1 MFAAPGV
8 CLNIIKERQESNGV
22 GTVTNPKMFLDQDYE
37 LLHQY
42 YLVRNRRYID
52 DMFPP
57 DNSSIGE
64 NLLKDL
70 DVATVEWIR
79 PTVFQQKLFSGMKI
93 TQLYKKMWKEKSH
106 SYWLKREH
114 PQKF

>member
-1 MFAAPGV
+1 MSAPGV
-8 CLNIIKERQESNGV
+8 CLNIIKERQESDGV
-22 GTVTNPKMFLDQDYE
+22 GTLSNPKKFLDQDYK

-42 YLVRNRRYID
+42 YLIRNRRYID

-70 DVATVEWIR
+70 GVVKVEWIR
-79 PTVFQQKLFSGMKI
+79 PTVFQQKHFSLG
-93 TQLYKKMWKEKSH
+93 
-106 SYWLKREH
+106 
-114 PQKF
+114 